1 MCTVCRELLLHLNI
15 CSEKPVI
22 SCKVQ
27 YSFSEETESIVT
39 VSVLRVIYNMKNVF
53 RVVFLS
59 CTFEK
64 KLPLH

>member
-1 MCTVCRELLLHLNI
+1 MCAVCLSHELVLHLNI

-39 VSVLRVIYNMKNVF
+39 VSATCYLQYEEC
-53 RVVFLS
+53 L
-59 CTFEK
+59 
-64 KLPLH
+64 